1 MATMGAAFCV
11 YSQNK
16 ALYGFASKGGSAN
29 NGVFFSYNLGSQN
42 FSVKKHFTIP
52 TEGLVPRAGF
62 MKGSNGKLY
71 GTTFAGGA
79 NNVGTIFEYNPSSE
93 TYSVLANFGGASGML
108 PSGNIIQATNNKLY
122 GMASKG
128 GSGDG
133 TLWEYDLSTNTFEVK
148 VNLMGYN
155 GSNASGGLIEAA
167 NGKLYGMTP
176 FSSMANN
183 NQGVLFEYDIATNA
197 YTVKFAFDG
206 TNGGRPYGDLI
217 EVGGKLYGMTTIGGT
232 NNAGIIF
239 EFDPST
245 GTLTK
250 KFDFGGSN
258 GRNPM
263 GTLLLAN
270 NGKLYGMASGGASN
284 NGLIF
289 EYDAATNAFA
299 VKANFN
305 MDNGFNPQGSLMQAS
320 DGKLYGLASYGGVI
334 DDYNYEY
341 GEGTMFSY
349 DIATNTITKLLDF
362 DGTNGSTPYYTTLIE
377 VETSS
382 LSTTDVA
389 ASAVQVYP
397 NPVEDILHIKGSRNA
412 QVSVYTMAGQQVF
425 TGAATNGQVN
435 LSSLSKG
442 VYIVKIEADGNV
454 STHKIVKK

>member
-1 MATMGAAFCV
+1 MAFGCAVFADAQT
-11 YSQNK
+11 K
-16 ALYGFASKGGSAN
+16 TLYGVASNGGSAN
-29 NGVFFSYNLGSQN
+29 RGVLFGYELSTGTYSI
-42 FSVKKHFTIP
+42 KKHLTSVL
-52 TEGLVPRAGF
+52 EGSMPRGSLVNNG
-62 MKGSNGKLY
+62 NGKLY
-71 GTTFAGGA
+71 GTTWAGGST
-79 NNVGTIFEYNPSSE
+79 NGGTLFEYDIA
-93 TYSVLANFGGASGML
+93 TDTHSVKVNFNGQNGGQPYGSLIRLENG
-108 PSGNIIQATNNKLY
+108 KYY
-122 GMASKG
+122 GMTSKG
-128 GSGDG
+128 GTANLG
-133 TLWEYDLSTNTFEVK
+133 TLYEYDEQTNSITVK
-148 VNLMGYN
+148 VNFTGAN
-155 GSNASGGLIEAA
+155 GSLPHGNLVLAS
-167 NGKLYGMTP
+167 NGKLYGMTYW
-176 FSSMANN
+176 SSNFA
-183 NQGVLFEYDIATNA
+183 GVLFEYDLSTNVQE
-197 YTVKFAFDG
+197 VKFTFN
-206 TNGGRPYGDLI
+206 TVNGSNPYGDLI
-217 EVGGKLYGMTTIGGT
+217 ELNGKLYGMTKDGGT
-232 NNAGIIF
+232 SGYGTLF
-239 EFDPST
+239 EYDLATSV
-245 GTLTK
+245 LTK
-250 KFDFGGSN
+250 KLEFNGVN

-263 GTLLLAN
+263 GKLILAD
-270 NGKLYGMASGGASN
+270 NGKLYGLASGGIDG

-289 EYDAATNAFA
+289 EYDHAANVYTI
-299 VKANFN
+299 KAEFN
-305 MDNGFNPQGSLMQAS
+305 SDNGFNPLGSLMQAS
-320 DGKLYGLASYGGVI
+320 NGKLYGLASYGGVI